1 MRLVTIAT
9 PGAPTSTDLTHSGSY
24 TASSGVRGARKDYEL
39 KRVLSTVLLLLAAAV
54 PTRAQGPGAV
64 GPRTVPPQTVSPLLR
79 GVPSGTVSS
88 EPITLTLV
96 DVLGRAL
103 EHNLGLI
110 NAETTASRV
119 EGDRRIALSEL
130 LPNITG
136 RVNENRQQINLA
148 AFGFPLPAGVPSLVG
163 PFNVFDARLS
173 ASQSVFDLRAMN
185 ALRAETHNR
194 AAASHVVNST
204 KDGIT
209 LAVGTLFLQ
218 TLAASARVDSAEAQL
233 QTAQALFE
241 QTQHLKEAGIVAG
254 IDVLRAEVQLGN
266 ERQQATAARNDF
278 AKAKLQLGRA
288 IGLPPGQPITLSSEL
303 PGIPETNAPLEQ
315 AIELALR
322 RTPSYLAAQERVQ
335 AAEAN
340 RRAAVL
346 ERMPSV
352 RVNADYGRLGRTVP
366 DTETTYSVSGTVN
379 VPIIN
384 GGRTAGRIVQAE
396 ADLRAR
402 QAELADVKAGI
413 DFDVRAIYLDV
424 VTNDEELRV
433 ATRSRELASQQLVQ
447 ARDRLTAGVASNI
460 EVVQAQQAVATANE
474 GYTAAL
480 YNLFIS
486 KALLASAVGLLDD
499 LTRQGFGG
507 VR

>member
-1 MRLVTIAT
+1 M
-9 PGAPTSTDLTHSGSY
+9 
-24 TASSGVRGARKDYEL
+24 

-64 GPRTVPPQTVSPLLR
+64 VRRTSPPQPVSPLLR
-79 GVPSGTVSS
+79 GVPTGTVSS
-88 EPITLTLV
+88 EPLTLTLV
-96 DVLGRAL
+96 EVLRRAL

-110 NAETTASRV
+110 NAETAAARAAG
-119 EGDRRIALSEL
+119 ERRIALSDL
-130 LPNITG
+130 LPNISG

-173 ASQSVFDLRAMN
+173 VSQAVFDLRAMN

-194 AAASHVVNST
+194 AAAAHVVHST
-204 KDGIT
+204 RDAIT
-209 LAVGTLFLQ
+209 LAVGTAFLQ
-218 TLAASARVDSAEAQL
+218 TLATSARVESAEAQL
-233 QTAQALFE
+233 QTARALFE
-241 QTQHLKEAGIVAG
+241 QTQHLKESGIVAG
-254 IDVLRAEVQLGN
+254 IDVLRAEVQLGT
-266 ERQQATAARNDF
+266 EQQQATAARNDF
-278 AKAKLQLGRA
+278 AKAKLQLSRA

-303 PGIPETNAPLEQ
+303 PSIPETSASLDE
-315 AIELALR
+315 AIEMALR
-322 RTPSYLAAQERVQ
+322 RAPSYLAAQERLQ

-340 RRAAVL
+340 RSAAVL

-352 RVNADYGRLGRTVP
+352 RVNADYGRLGRAIP
-366 DTETTYSVSGTVN
+366 DTETTYSMSGTVN
-379 VPIIN
+379 VPIFN

-402 QAELADVKAGI
+402 QAELADVKANV
-413 DFDVRAIYLDV
+413 DFEVRAIYLDAA
-424 VTNDEELRV
+424 TDEEELRV

-447 ARDRLTAGVASNI
+447 ARDRLTAGVASSI

-474 GYTAAL
+474 TYTAAL
-480 YNLFIS
+480 YNYFIT

-507 VR
+507 VRQ